1 MIKLIKLK
9 IEDYLR
15 IENDLTSVTINS
27 VIKRKEVLIAED
39 IKNMKMMKNRIKAY
53 ISTSGSESIK
63 DHSFVKLKSKI
74 RTVLEQKLRK

>member
-1 MIKLIKLK
+1 MK

-15 IENDLTSVTINS
+15 IENDIASGTVNS

-39 IKNMKMMKNRIKAY
+39 MKNIKMIKNRMKAY
-53 ISTSGSESIK
+53 ISTIGSEIIK
-63 DHSFVKLKSKI
+63 EHSFAKLKSKI